1 MVRPIVIALIAF
13 VLIALVG
20 LWLLSGGPR
29 RVVSAVDRVRNNII
43 PSQEDLSSLRLPWQP
58 VELFPTLDITN
69 NALVPDARG
78 HGSIE
83 YELAELQAEYER
95 LETEASNLKS
105 FGTPSV
111 HAGKVRIV
119 RDTSTLRETTAADEY
134 VQLVADYSA
143 EGGIDISGWSLESA
157 LSRTRAVIV
166 PGASPFVLGEPNA
179 LRPIAMYSGMR
190 AIISTGPSPVGISF
204 RENMCTGYLA
214 QFQRFAPPL
223 DESCPTPSS
232 VIPLT
237 EENLARYGDACF
249 DFVANLSSCTFPQS
263 IPQSV
268 YASCRAY
275 LSDALSHNGCVNS
288 NRYKAGFEKD
298 TWRLYLGGTNELWR
312 NSHDAIRLLDAS
324 GRTVDVFVY

>member
-1 MVRPIVIALIAF
+1 MVRPILIALIAF
-13 VLIALVG
+13 ILVALVG

-29 RVVSAVDRVRNNII
+29 TVFNAAGRVTNNII
-43 PSQEDLSSLRLPWQP
+43 PSQEDIASLRLPWQP
-58 VELFPTLDITN
+58 AELFPTLDITN
-69 NALVPDARG
+69 NALSETRG
-78 HGSIE
+78 YAAAE
-83 YELAELQAEYER
+83 YELAELEEEYAR

-119 RDTSTLRETTAADEY
+119 RDSSTLRETDPAEEY

-143 EGGIDISGWSLESA
+143 EGGVDISGWQLESA
-157 LSRTRAVIV
+157 LSRTRAIIV
-166 PGASPFVLGEPNA
+166 PGASPFVLGEANA

-214 QFQRFAPPL
+214 QFQSYAPPL
-223 DESCPTPSS
+223 NESCPSPSS
-232 VIPLT
+232 QMPLT
-237 EENLARYGDACF
+237 EENLSRYGDACF
-249 DFVANLSSCTFPQS
+249 DFIASLSACSFPQY
-263 IPQSV
+263 IPDTV
-268 YASCRAY
+268 YPSCRAY
-275 LSDALSHNGCVNS
+275 LSDALSHNGCVNR

-298 TWRLYLGGTNELWR
+298 TWRLYLGGISELWR

-324 GRTVDVFVY
+324 GKTVDVFVY